1 MLKRFVGTLIVT
13 SIFAAAAPAQTPQ
26 PPKPTA
32 PTPSKPTPSPTEAS
46 NIIRPPEPPGQAV
59 NIKLD
64 LTITD
69 QTGPREP
76 ARRTITLIVA
86 DRAAGSIRSSGN
98 NVRAVLNVDATPQI
112 LPTGNIKVQLGLEY
126 NPRQVPEKGP
136 ADPITGEAVPGGSSL
151 NQRVSIVLVPGKPL
165 MLSQAADPITDRKIT
180 VEVRAEILK

>member
-13 SIFAAAAPAQTPQ
+13 SILAAAAHAQAPQ
-26 PPKPTA
+26 PQKPTA
-32 PTPSKPTPSPTEAS
+32 PTPAPTEAS
-46 NIIRPPEPPGQAV
+46 NVVRTPEPPGQAV

-126 NPRQVPEKGP
+126 NPRQAAEKEP
-136 ADPITGEAVPGGSSL
+136 LTGEAVSGGSSL
-151 NQRVSIVLVPGKPL
+151 NQRVSIVLVPGRPL
-165 MLSQAADPITDRKIT
+165 MLSQAADPISDRKIT
-180 VEVRAEILK
+180 VEVRADILK